1 MLYRWRTD
9 DFDINVSEN
18 KRIILGGKIMNTNMN
33 TTEETVV
40 NRMLSIREAQAYLS
54 LSRNTTRA
62 FCEKVNAIVR
72 IGGRV
77 LVDRFALDDALNK
90 LKEEQNNK

>member
-1 MLYRWRTD
+1 M
-9 DFDINVSEN
+9 
-18 KRIILGGKIMNTNMN
+18 K
-33 TTEETVV
+33 TTEEAAVV

-62 FCEKVNAIVR
+62 FCEKANAIVR

-77 LVDRFALDDALNK
+77 LVDRFALDDALDK
-90 LKEEQNNK
+90 LKEEESDK